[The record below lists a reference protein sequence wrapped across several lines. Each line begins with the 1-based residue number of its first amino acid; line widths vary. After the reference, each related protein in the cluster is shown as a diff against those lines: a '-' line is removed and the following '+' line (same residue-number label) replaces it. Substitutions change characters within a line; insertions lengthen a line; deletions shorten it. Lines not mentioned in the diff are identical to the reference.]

1 MNQEKQREAYEK
13 MLKKCP
19 DILTP
24 MKATRWS
31 PVGKNTIYAAL
42 KNGEI
47 EAYTYKGGY
56 IFTKDAFIDYVLDYK
71 WDCDGNYGK
80 VRELYDSEK
89 QKFRSIFQRLD
100 PDINMDY
107 VRLVEF
113 CWYNG
118 SEAPDYF
125 DESTY
130 HDDFY
135 DEV

>member
-47 EAYTYKGGY
+47 ESYTYKGGY
-56 IFTKDAFIDYVLDYK
+56 IFTKDAFIDY
-71 WDCDGNYGK
+71 
-80 VRELYDSEK
+80 
-89 QKFRSIFQRLD
+89 
-100 PDINMDY
+100 
-107 VRLVEF
+107 LVKTAAAKDNSF
-113 CWYNG
+113 KKR
-118 SEAPDYF
+118 
-125 DESTY
+125 DE
-130 HDDFY
+130 
-135 DEV
+135 EQC